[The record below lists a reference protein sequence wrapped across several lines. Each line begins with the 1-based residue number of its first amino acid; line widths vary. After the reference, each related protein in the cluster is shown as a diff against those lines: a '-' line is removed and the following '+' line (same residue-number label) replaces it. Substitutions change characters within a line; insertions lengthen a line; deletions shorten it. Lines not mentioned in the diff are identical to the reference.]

1 MMKQPKHFYKSLPVN
16 ASKVS
21 VPTGPKNT
29 DNDVV
34 LTPETLRHK
43 FALSPRVLLGV
54 GTISLALLTVLTLVP
69 KVHFAQPL
77 ALSLP
82 PTNIAPLVLE
92 QKGTSGIST
101 GLQFDAKTADARV
114 DIVAG
119 FLTRYKSPL
128 TPADTYGHILVDAA
142 DRYGLD
148 YRLLPAIMMQESN
161 LCKASDPA
169 IHNCLGFG
177 IHKGGTLA
185 FDSYEESFDRAA
197 RELKERYIDQ
207 GLVTPEQIMHK
218 YTPSSNGSWA
228 NSVNQWIAEMEFNS
242 RQKGVTST
250 QDMDLTTYTLK

>member
-1 MMKQPKHFYKSLPVN
+1 MKQPKHFYKSQPINAHTTPVIL
-16 ASKVS
+16 APR
-21 VPTGPKNT
+21 PT
-29 DNDVV
+29 DDQVIIS
-34 LTPETLRHK
+34 PESLKRTLRM
-43 FALSPRVLLGV
+43 SPRVLFGIGSVSLV
-54 GTISLALLTVLTLVP
+54 MLTALMLFPSIHFPKPIALALPQT
-69 KVHFAQPL
+69 
-77 ALSLP
+77 S
-82 PTNIAPLVLE
+82 ISPLVLE
-92 QKGTSGIST
+92 QKGTQGVST
-101 GLQFDAKTADARV
+101 GLQFDARTADARV
-114 DIVAG
+114 DIIAT

-128 TPADTYGHILVDAA
+128 TPADRYAHILVDAA

-197 RELKERYIDQ
+197 RELKERYINQ
-207 GLVTPEQIMHK
+207 GLITPEQIMRK

-242 RQKGVTST
+242 RQKGVDST
-250 QDMDLTTYTLK
+250 QDMDLTVYSKK